1 MLDLSFVTFVFLSGR
16 HLHFFCWT
24 EAESRN
30 TKLALGG
37 FFSQP
42 NITDYTTSIVYYRIL
57 DYNDFSSPSDEPT
70 CTPAEVNFN
79 LSEAGMAKIRPW
91 MEVVVANALVTHCP
105 ALHSCKPYIKLV
117 SEVISTTSIFS
128 SNWNHV

>member
-24 EAESRN
+24 EAESRK

-42 NITDYTTSIVYYRIL
+42 TTLPPLLEADIYVGFVICNFRI
-57 DYNDFSSPSDEPT
+57 S
-70 CTPAEVNFN
+70 V
-79 LSEAGMAKIRPW
+79 W
-91 MEVVVANALVTHCP
+91 Q
-105 ALHSCKPYIKLV
+105 
-117 SEVISTTSIFS
+117 TSAFLLPGGS
-128 SNWNHV
+128 RVKER

>member
-1 MLDLSFVTFVFLSGR
+1 MAEEVLIGFLHISRSHMHDHTFFRPLVLPLALHFYPPPDCHFCWREIFLLDLSFLTFVFLSGR

-42 NITDYTTSIVYYRIL
+42 TTLPPLLEADVYVGFVICNFRI
-57 DYNDFSSPSDEPT
+57 S
-70 CTPAEVNFN
+70 V
-79 LSEAGMAKIRPW
+79 W
-91 MEVVVANALVTHCP
+91 Q
-105 ALHSCKPYIKLV
+105 
-117 SEVISTTSIFS
+117 TSAFLLPD
-128 SNWNHV
+128 